1 MQYARGHCTDRQ
13 VLACDVDNVAREIL
27 IGVEAALKCK
37 KKEYMESQA
46 VDLKRFSAE
55 VNLVVQ

>member
-1 MQYARGHCTDRQ
+1 M
-13 VLACDVDNVAREIL
+13 LACDVDSVAREIL
-27 IGVEAALKCK
+27 VGVEAALKCK